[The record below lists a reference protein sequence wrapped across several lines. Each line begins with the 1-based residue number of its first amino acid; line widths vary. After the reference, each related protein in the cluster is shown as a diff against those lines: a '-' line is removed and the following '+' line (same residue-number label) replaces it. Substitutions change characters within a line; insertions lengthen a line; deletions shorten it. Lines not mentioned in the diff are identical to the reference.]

1 MNTSLEHIL
10 SKIDAID
17 PILYGKNR
25 NYIDGSVSKLSP
37 YISRGVIS
45 TKQVMESV
53 LSRGFKASKIEK
65 FIQELAWRDYWQQVW
80 LNKGNLINK
89 DFKNEQKDVNN
100 YSISRSIVEGSTSI
114 RAIDEAIH
122 NFYKS
127 GYIHNHLRMY
137 IASIS
142 CNIAKSH
149 WKKPA
154 QWMYYNLLDADWAS
168 NSLSW
173 QWVCG
178 SNSNKLYFANQDNI
192 NKYCYS
198 NQKNTFL
205 DVDYSQF

>member
-89 DFKNEQKDVNN
+89 DFKKRTKRCKQ
-100 YSISRSIVEGSTSI
+100 
-114 RAIDEAIH
+114 
-122 NFYKS
+122 
-127 GYIHNHLRMY
+127 
-137 IASIS
+137 
-142 CNIAKSH
+142 
-149 WKKPA
+149 
-154 QWMYYNLLDADWAS
+154 LLHFS
-168 NSLSW
+168 FN
-173 QWVCG
+173 C
-178 SNSNKLYFANQDNI
+178 
-192 NKYCYS
+192 
-198 NQKNTFL
+198 
-205 DVDYSQF
+205 